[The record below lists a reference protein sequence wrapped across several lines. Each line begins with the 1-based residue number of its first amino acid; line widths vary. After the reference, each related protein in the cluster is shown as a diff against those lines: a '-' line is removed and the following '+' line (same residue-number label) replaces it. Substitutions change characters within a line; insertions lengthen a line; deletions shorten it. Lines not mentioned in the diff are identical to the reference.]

1 MGTLN
6 LKRTVSGSLPVV
18 QERITAALRKEGFGI
33 LTRIDLHQKFKE
45 TLGKDVAPVVILG
58 ACNPKLAYEAYAVNS
73 DVAAVLPC
81 NVVLREL
88 SPDQISVE
96 IAKPSS
102 MMAFVAEPGLIAM
115 AEQADTLLERALASL
130 TN

>member
-1 MGTLN
+1 MGPLN
-6 LKRTVSGSLPVV
+6 LKRTVSGSLLEV
-18 QERITAALRKEGFGI
+18 QARITAALQQEGFGI
-33 LTRIDLHQKFKE
+33 LTRIDLHEKFKE
-45 TLGKDVAPVVILG
+45 KLGKDVPPVVILG

-73 DVAAVLPC
+73 DVAALLPC

-102 MMAFVAEPGLIAM
+102 MMEFLGEPGLVTM
-115 AEQADTLLERALASL
+115 AEQADARLDRALASL
-130 TN
+130 AK